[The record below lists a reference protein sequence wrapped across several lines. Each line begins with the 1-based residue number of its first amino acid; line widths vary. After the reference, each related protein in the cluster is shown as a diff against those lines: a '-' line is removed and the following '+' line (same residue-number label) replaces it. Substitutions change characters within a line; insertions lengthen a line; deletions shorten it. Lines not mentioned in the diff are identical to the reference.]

1 MDLPALYSF
10 AGLLSEKLYQLDQK
24 KHALPIDKDSCVG
37 EVLLKGIKSRIKA
50 RQLEDQ
56 YIEAY
61 ENKNGRMPRGNRK

>member
-10 AGLLSEKLYQLDQK
+10 TGLLSEKLYQLDQK
-24 KHALPIDKDSCVG
+24 KHVLPIGKDSYVG